1 MNRAPG
7 GPESQHLTFHDRGL
21 EYHPS
26 GPFNGTN
33 NVLKGKEL
41 EIYQEY
47 ERLYGPV
54 AAHRYRLAKQKIEAM
69 SLQNPYY
76 MHPEGPQRGPQRGP
90 IVLKTKPVPKKTTQ
104 GSQKVHRQTP
114 IVLKTKPVKT
124 KSTQGGKYRKNV
136 YKKVGKKEIL
146 GKERVIYKKTGSK
159 KEYVK
164 SKDMF
169 MPVAE
174 YKKNKQK

>member
-7 GPESQHLTFHDRGL
+7 GPESPHLTFHDGGL

-41 EIYQEY
+41 ELYQKY
-47 ERLYGPV
+47 EQFHGPV
-54 AAHRYRLAKQKIEAM
+54 AAHRDRLAKQKIEAM
-69 SLQNPYY
+69 RMQNPYY
-76 MHPEGPQRGPQRGP
+76 MHPEGPQRGP
-90 IVLKTKPVPKKTTQ
+90 IVLKTKPVLPKKSTQ
-104 GSQKVHRQTP
+104 GSQKVYRQTP

-174 YKKNKQK
+174 YKKNKQKK

>member
-1 MNRAPG
+1 MNRAPA

-26 GPFNGTN
+26 GPFNGVN
-33 NVLKGKEL
+33 NVLKGREL
-41 EIYQEY
+41 ELYQEY

-54 AAHRYRLAKQKIEAM
+54 AANRLRLYLQKIEAM
-69 SLQNPYY
+69 RLQNPYY
-76 MHPEGPQRGPQRGP
+76 KQPEGPQRGPK
-90 IVLKTKPVPKKTTQ
+90 VLKTKPVLSKKSTQ

-114 IVLKTKPVKT
+114 IVLKTKPVNK
-124 KSTQGGKYRKNV
+124 KNSTQGGKYSKNV

-146 GKERVIYKKTGSK
+146 GKERVIYKKMGSK
-159 KEYVK
+159 QEYVK

-169 MPVAE
+169 MPVTE

>member
-1 MNRAPG
+1 MNRAPS
-7 GPESQHLTFHDRGL
+7 GPESHHLTFHDGGL

-47 ERLYGPV
+47 ERLHGPV
-54 AAHRYRLAKQKIEAM
+54 AARIDRLAKQEIEAM
-69 SLQNPYY
+69 RLQNPYY
-76 MHPEGPQRGPQRGP
+76 MHPEGPQRGP
-90 IVLKTKPVPKKTTQ
+90 IVLKTKPVPKKSTQ
-104 GSQKVHRQTP
+104 GSQKVHRLTP
-114 IVLKTKPVKT
+114 IVLETKPVKT

-164 SKDMF
+164 SKNMF